1 MKRIFTILVAMAAFL
16 AAENTADA
24 QLLKN
29 LLNKVKGNT
38 TETTTTTTATETV
51 APATSD
57 GQAAGV
63 ALKALYG
70 QYKADGKLDMS
81 NLTNLMNLAALAT
94 SVQNLKG
101 QTDKTTFYKDFVKG
115 LITGSNN
122 LVNENNS
129 TSIMSGLQN
138 LVNNV
143 DLSGLTASAE
153 EKAESAAATL
163 TEKLTGASEKANTA
177 VENATEI
184 AGAVT
189 NILNLFKK

>member
-1 MKRIFTILVAMAAFL
+1 MKRILTIVVAMTAFL

-24 QLLKN
+24 QFLKN
-29 LLNKVKGNT
+29 LLNKVKGT
-38 TETTTTTTATETV
+38 STETTTTTTTATPAET
-51 APATSD
+51 ATAATSN

-63 ALKALYG
+63 ALKSLFT
-70 QYKADGKLDMS
+70 QYKADGKLDMG
-81 NLTNLMNLAALAT
+81 NLNNLMNLAALAT
-94 SVQNLKG
+94 NVQGLKG
-101 QTDKTTFYKDFVKG
+101 QTDKTTFYKDFASG
-115 LITGSNN
+115 LVLGSNN
-122 LVNENNS
+122 LVNSANS

-143 DLSGLTASAE
+143 DLSGLTQ
-153 EKAESAAATL
+153 KAETTKENL
-163 TEKLTGASEKANTA
+163 TEKLTAASSKANTA